1 MAAVRE
7 SSSLFTIV
15 LLSSEIAT
23 ILAAFQNG
31 GYRDL
36 TTLRAR
42 LVPIYKSHYEP
53 SFIRSQMQL
62 THSLLETWF
71 HTYGLVRLP
80 KFLAFSTKFR
90 LVMVQYA
97 VYFGR
102 MDLVAVIH
110 PAVDLCLFHEPLVD
124 LAALNGHTEMI
135 KYLHRIGHPSE
146 STAGIEWAAQNGHLT
161 TLESLMEQI
170 SVNEAT
176 KTSAIKLASRARH
189 TTIVKFLQNSLDQP
203 TTSKKD
209 KTSLAES
216 NLCDLVSK

>member
-1 MAAVRE
+1 MAVRE
-7 SSSLFTIV
+7 SSSLFTTV

-23 ILAAFQNG
+23 IIAAFQNG

-36 TTLRAR
+36 IT

-53 SFIRSQMQL
+53 SFIRSRMQL

-71 HTYGLVRLP
+71 HTYGVARLP

-102 MDLVAVIH
+102 MDLVAVLH
-110 PAVDLCLFHEPLVD
+110 PAVELCLFHEPLVD
-124 LAALNGHTEMI
+124 LAALNGHTEMT
-135 KYLHRIGHPSE
+135 KYLQRIGHPGE

-176 KTSAIKLASRARH
+176 RTSAIKLASRAGH
-189 TTIVKFLQNSLDQP
+189 TTIVQFLQNSLDQP
-203 TTSKKD
+203 KASDSLKD

-216 NLCDLVSK
+216 NLCDSSGTI